1 VVKKLLPLIG
11 SALAPKNASGTGTRG
26 TAYST
31 GSARSKTIKD
41 AGRDASSISGNGETL
56 ASMADLTCFRLYN

>member
-1 VVKKLLPLIG
+1 VIEE
-11 SALAPKNASGTGTRG
+11 T
-26 TAYST
+26 T

-56 ASMADLTCFRLYN
+56 ASMA